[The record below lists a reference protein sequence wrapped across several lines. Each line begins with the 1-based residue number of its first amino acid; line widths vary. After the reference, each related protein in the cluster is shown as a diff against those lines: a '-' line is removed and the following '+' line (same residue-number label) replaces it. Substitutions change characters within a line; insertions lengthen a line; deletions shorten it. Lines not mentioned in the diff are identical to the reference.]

1 MSGDSG
7 VASEIHYSRCIMV
20 PTSSSLAFQLGLLG
34 DGEAAALSTPVRL
47 ELGDYDHKDDRYW
60 LRHAGLTKHIWARSK
75 GADTLVLGF
84 SRHVGSQPIYVL
96 PNAGID
102 GPGDLKGRRLALIRT
117 GNQAFDV
124 DRSVYLKPY
133 YAALKAVGLSL
144 GDVSFVETPMD
155 RELVKNA
162 AHSGRNY
169 FQRVSERFV
178 TQLLRGEVDAIA
190 TPLPP
195 EIVGFFD
202 LKRLYDTRDDRDPA
216 VRTELRAIVAADA
229 VVRDHRDIVVQL
241 LSRLV
246 AAERWGTT
254 NTDAVLPLLAKDI
267 GVADAILRGRGIDG
281 DALSR
286 LELDDELIEI
296 AAAKKRFLL
305 DARMIDTDFDLRAWV
320 DPTLLRDAR
329 VLAAQPG

>member
-1 MSGDSG
+1 
-7 VASEIHYSRCIMV
+7 
-20 PTSSSLAFQLGLLG
+20 
-34 DGEAAALSTPVRL
+34 
-47 ELGDYDHKDDRYW
+47 
-60 LRHAGLTKHIWARSK
+60 
-75 GADTLVLGF
+75 
-84 SRHVGSQPIYVL
+84 
-96 PNAGID
+96 
-102 GPGDLKGRRLALIRT
+102 
-117 GNQAFDV
+117 
-124 DRSVYLKPY
+124 
-133 YAALKAVGLSL
+133 
-144 GDVSFVETPMD
+144 
-155 RELVKNA
+155 
-162 AHSGRNY
+162 
-169 FQRVSERFV
+169 
-178 TQLLRGEVDAIA
+178 
-190 TPLPP
+190 
-195 EIVGFFD
+195 VGFFD